1 MIMHASSKSRLTS
14 GTKVVN
20 TIAKTISMI
29 GSFKVR
35 QAGPGIRP
43 DEPVIITQCDYT
55 FHFHSIDYF
64 A

>member
-1 MIMHASSKSRLTS
+1 
-14 GTKVVN
+14 
-20 TIAKTISMI
+20 MI